1 MKSLIKLIFI
11 SLLYFSLT
19 FSQKAQTIIQNRDLK
34 ISEMV
39 NEISSKNIERY
50 VRTLIQFKTRH
61 SLSTQNSDKIGIG
74 AAAKW
79 IKSQFDE
86 FAKYSNGRL
95 STEIDY
101 FTVEPDGRRID
112 RKVNLMNVMAILKG
126 TDINDNR
133 VLIVGA
139 HFDSRAE
146 NIMDSTIDAPG
157 ANDDLSGVAA
167 VMELA
172 RVMSKREFPVSI
184 IFVAFSGEEQG
195 LLGSTHLARKI
206 KENKLSGLNDCN
218 LIAMLNNDMIGNTFS
233 NETFLSDNINVRVFS
248 ENIPV
253 NESKEEE
260 SLRKLS
266 NSEYDGKSRQLARY
280 IKEIGERYVDQINV
294 KLIFRSDRFLRGG
307 DHTPFNRLGYAAVR
321 FCEMNENYDHQHQN
335 VRIENGKQYGDLPE
349 FVDFEYVRK
358 ITAVN
363 CAVLA
368 NLALAP
374 SSPENVFID
383 VRELTNKTSLRWSS
397 PSKGKNPSGY
407 YVLVRETFQPF
418 WEKKIFVKDT
428 SVVLPYSKDNYF
440 FAVQSVDEEGHES
453 LPIFPVPQR

>member
-1 MKSLIKLIFI
+1 
-11 SLLYFSLT
+11 
-19 FSQKAQTIIQNRDLK
+19 
-34 ISEMV
+34 
-39 NEISSKNIERY
+39 
-50 VRTLIQFKTRH
+50 KTRH
-61 SLSTQNSDKIGIG
+61 SLSTQSSDNVGIG

-95 STEIDY
+95 LTEIDY

-126 TDINDNR
+126 TDTNDNR

-146 NIMDSTIDAPG
+146 NVMDSTIDAPG

-195 LLGSTHLARKI
+195 LLGSTHLAKKI
-206 KENKLSGLNDCN
+206 KENKLSMLNNCN

-233 NETFLSDNINVRVFS
+233 NETFLNDNVNVRVFS

-260 SLRKLS
+260 SLRKLTG
-266 NSEYDGKSRQLARY
+266 SEYDGKSRQLARY

-349 FVDFEYVRK
+349 FIDFEYVRK

-374 SSPENVFID
+374 ASPENVFID

-397 PSKGKNPSGY
+397 PSIGKNPSGY
-407 YVLVRETFQPF
+407 YVLVRETFQPY
-418 WEKKIFVKDT
+418 WEKKIFVKNT

-453 LPIFPVPQR
+453 LPVFPIPQR